1 MFIYIYI
8 EKTEA
13 NKLYPGKIINIKES
27 ANINIFGVYTKLTD
41 PYVFNN
47 RNNEYLIY
55 KAQIIGELRTR
66 KTNDNSSIY
75 NRTSILNPVK
85 IITLL
90 DQVKLEWT
98 LLIEARRANNDKRV
112 WHNISSKF
120 VLSNDFIL
128 RNKDKVDIEAIF
140 RYQRLNIN
148 TIEELLLFD
157 KDNNYWFDISCN
169 QRLNEEFIRKY
180 KDKLYLYNV
189 YYHNEELP
197 DKFKEEIKEWL
208 DNGIGI

>member
-8 EKTEA
+8 EKAEA
-13 NKLYPGKIINIKES
+13 NKLYPGKIINTKELD
-27 ANINIFGVYTKLTD
+27 NINIFGVYTKLTN
-41 PYVFNN
+41 PYVFGN

-55 KAQIIGELRTR
+55 KAQIIGKLKTR
-66 KTNDNSSIY
+66 KTNDSSVYNS
-75 NRTSILNPVK
+75 TSILNPVK

-98 LLIEARRANNDKRV
+98 LLTEAKRANNDKKV
-112 WHNISSKF
+112 WHNISSNF
-120 VLSNDFIL
+120 ILSNDFIL
-128 RNKDKVDIEAIF
+128 KNKDKVDIKAIF

>member
-13 NKLYPGKIINIKES
+13 NKLYQGKIINIKES

-140 RYQRLNIN
+140 RYQRLNID

-169 QRLNEEFIRKY
+169 QRLNEDFIRKY

-197 DKFKEEIKEWL
+197 DKFKEEIKEWI
-208 DNGIGI
+208 DNGIEI